1 MNWKQLH
8 TTLTASTKFYQ
19 MGNKKWIAMFSQT
32 GSELQAICK
41 RLNKWPDLVI
51 TNAKQVNF
59 DDWKQC
65 KIMHVSSND
74 VLKSN
79 FYKDVFEQCK
89 QADDELFVTLHGWLR
104 IVPDDVCEQYQIFNG
119 HPGDIVKYPQ
129 LKGKDPQQKAFDLNL
144 FSSGCIIHRCTKELD
159 GGPIALREEVVIA
172 DCKTAAQVID
182 KLRKTSIEMWIKLIN
197 ALY

>member
-1 MNWKQLH
+1 
-8 TTLTASTKFYQ
+8 

-41 RLNKWPDLVI
+41 RINKWPDLVI

-65 KIMHVSSND
+65 HIIHVSNKDALRS
-74 VLKSN
+74 S
-79 FYKDVFEQCK
+79 FYKRIFEMHK
-89 QADDELFVTLHGWLR
+89 QPQDELFVTLHGWLR
-104 IVPDDVCEQYQIFNG
+104 IVPDDICEQYQIFNG

-129 LKGKDPQQKAFDLNL
+129 LKGKDPQQRAFDLNL
-144 FSSGCIIHRCTKELD
+144 VSSGCIIHRCTKELD
-159 GGPIALREEVVIA
+159 GGPIVLREEVIIN
-172 DCKTAAQVID
+172 DCKTADEVVN